1 RKRSGRASMQYIRHN
16 DFFVLLATEGAHRF
30 IEEEASVIKD
40 SRNVPI
46 TYAGYSISYR
56 GGTVHV
62 RIADETYKNLR
73 AYFLEIA
80 VHRSVAYLASEFYNV
95 PFEPYGPVKLQMF
108 ALLKEVNEARQ
119 RAGFTRVPGQAV
131 WVRRKRVKPFE
142 TIPALD
148 VA

>member
-1 RKRSGRASMQYIRHN
+1 MQYIRHD

-30 IEEEASVIKD
+30 IEEEASVIRD
-40 SRNVPI
+40 NRSVPI

-62 RIADETYKNLR
+62 RIADETYKDLR

-80 VHRSVAYLASEFYNV
+80 VHRSVAFLAGEFYNL
-95 PFEPYGPVKLQMF
+95 PFEPYGPVKLQLF
-108 ALLKEVNEARQ
+108 GLLKEMNEARQ
-119 RAGFTRVPGQAV
+119 RAGFARVPGQAV
-131 WVRRKRVKPFE
+131 WVRRKRVKPFG